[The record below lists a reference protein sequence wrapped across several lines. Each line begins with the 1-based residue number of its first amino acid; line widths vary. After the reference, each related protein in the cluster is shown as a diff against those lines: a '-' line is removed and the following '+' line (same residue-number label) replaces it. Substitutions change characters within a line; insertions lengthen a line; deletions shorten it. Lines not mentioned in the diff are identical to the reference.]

1 MSILVSKQTSSQNKS
16 RQPECK
22 LLDEGVG
29 RWGEV
34 CDGVCGVGE
43 EKGFEIIEDEH
54 TEDYKCV
61 PGVHH
66 FAYLHAPF
74 IW

>member
-1 MSILVSKQTSSQNKS
+1 M
-16 RQPECK
+16 
-22 LLDEGVG
+22 LDEGVG

-66 FAYLHAPF
+66 FAYLYAPF